1 MNLQKGNCYMKNDSV
16 KWNKIAS
23 KISAVYLAGMLSI
36 FLVYCG
42 TNGYVS
48 ILRSKW
54 ILYLLLSISYL
65 GILLLSRLELT
76 LVGAL
81 PFPRPISFWKALNH
95 PQKTMCLLWFC
106 SAISTILSTHPKL
119 SLWGSER
126 REGLITITLYI
137 GCCLAI
143 SLYGKLRPWMLWLF
157 AITMSLNCILALIQ
171 LAGYNPFHLYP
182 QGLNYYDKYELY
194 AGEFLGT
201 IGNVDILSAVL
212 CIAIPLFWIALI
224 RGSNPRR
231 WLLCIPLGLCVIVLF
246 RAFVSGGIV
255 AVCSSILL
263 TIPVLQTTHKARKT
277 AWITVFLLCI
287 IGIVAIYLLGYRTSG
302 FIYEASELLHGH
314 WDDSFGSGRLYIWR
328 TAAELIPQH
337 PLFGCGPDTLGLQ
350 IDAAFER
357 INKSVGAVIHSQV
370 DNAHNEY
377 LNMLVER
384 GAVTL
389 MIYLALLV
397 QCAYHWVRNA
407 AKQPAAALCGGAVLA
422 YCIQAFFGL
431 SSPASAIYFWLA
443 LGGLIGTT
451 AVHSTAHQMKKE
463 ERKNAKY

>member
-65 GILLLSRLELT
+65 GILLVSRLELT

-95 PQKTMCLLWFC
+95 PQKTMCLLWLC

-201 IGNVDILSAVL
+201 IGNVDLLSAVL
-212 CIAIPLFWIALI
+212 CIAIPLFWIALLK
-224 RGSNPRR
+224 GHDPRK
-231 WLLCIPLGLCVIVLF
+231 WLLCIPLGLCITVLF

-255 AVCSSILL
+255 AVCGSILL
-263 TIPVLQTTHKARKT
+263 TIPVLQTTQKT
-277 AWITVFLLCI
+277 RRIACVSVLFVCIT
-287 IGIVAIYLLGYRTSG
+287 GISAIYLFGQQMNG
-302 FIYEASELLHGH
+302 FLYEFSELMHGC

-350 IDAAFER
+350 TDAAFER
-357 INKSVGAVIHSQV
+357 MSESIGAVIHSQV

-384 GAVTL
+384 GAITL
-389 MIYLALLV
+389 VMYLVLLI
-397 QCAYHWVRNA
+397 QCARYWISKSA
-407 AKQPAAALCGGAVLA
+407 SQPTVALCGGAVLA

-431 SSPASAIYFWLA
+431 SSPASAPYFWIM
-443 LGGLIGTT
+443 LGGLI
-451 AVHSTAHQMKKE
+451 STVPTNTKKE
-463 ERKNAKY
+463 KFKERAKKR

>member
-224 RGSNPRR
+224 RGLNPRR

-287 IGIVAIYLLGYRTSG
+287 IGVVAIYLLGYRTSG

-407 AKQPAAALCGGAVLA
+407 AKQPAAALCGGAVLT

>member
-1 MNLQKGNCYMKNDSV
+1 MKNDSV

>member
-224 RGSNPRR
+224 RGLNPRR

>member
-54 ILYLLLSISYL
+54 ILFLLLSISYL
-65 GILLLSRLELT
+65 GILLVSRLELT

-95 PQKTMCLLWFC
+95 PQKTMCLLWLC

-224 RGSNPRR
+224 RGLNPRR

-407 AKQPAAALCGGAVLA
+407 AKQPAVALCGGAVLT

>member
-1 MNLQKGNCYMKNDSV
+1 MKNDSV

-65 GILLLSRLELT
+65 GILLVSRLELT

-224 RGSNPRR
+224 RGLNPRR

-287 IGIVAIYLLGYRTSG
+287 IGIVAIYLLGYRTSE

-407 AKQPAAALCGGAVLA
+407 AKQPAAALCGGAVLT

>member
-1 MNLQKGNCYMKNDSV
+1 MKNDSV

-54 ILYLLLSISYL
+54 ILYLLFSIGYF
-65 GILLLSRLELT
+65 GILLVSRLELT

-95 PQKTMCLLWFC
+95 PQKTMCLLWLC

-212 CIAIPLFWIALI
+212 CIAILLFWIALI

>member
-1 MNLQKGNCYMKNDSV
+1 MKNDSV

-182 QGLNYYDKYELY
+182 QGLNYFDKYELY

-224 RGSNPRR
+224 RGLNPRR

>member
-1 MNLQKGNCYMKNDSV
+1 MKNDSV

-224 RGSNPRR
+224 RGLNPRR

-287 IGIVAIYLLGYRTSG
+287 IGVVAIYLLGYRTSG

-407 AKQPAAALCGGAVLA
+407 AKQPAAALCGGAVLT

>member
-1 MNLQKGNCYMKNDSV
+1 MKNDSV

-201 IGNVDILSAVL
+201 IGNVDLLSAVL
-212 CIAIPLFWIALI
+212 CIAIPLFWIALLK
-224 RGSNPRR
+224 GHDPRK
-231 WLLCIPLGLCVIVLF
+231 WLLCIPLGLCITVLF

-255 AVCSSILL
+255 AVCGSILL
-263 TIPVLQTTHKARKT
+263 TIPVLQTTPKT
-277 AWITVFLLCI
+277 RRIACVSVLFVCIT
-287 IGIVAIYLLGYRTSG
+287 GISAIYLFGQQMTG
-302 FIYEASELLHGH
+302 FLYEFSELMHGC

-357 INKSVGAVIHSQV
+357 INESVGAVIHSQV

-377 LNMLVER
+377 LNMLIER
-384 GAVTL
+384 GAITL
-389 MIYLALLV
+389 VMYLVLLI
-397 QCAYHWVRNA
+397 QCARYWINKSA
-407 AKQPAAALCGGAVLA
+407 SQPTVALCGGTVLA

-431 SSPASAIYFWLA
+431 SSPASAPYFWIM
-443 LGGLIGTT
+443 LGGLI
-451 AVHSTAHQMKKE
+451 STVPTNIKE
-463 ERKNAKY
+463 EKFKERAKKR

>member
-1 MNLQKGNCYMKNDSV
+1 MKNDSV

-224 RGSNPRR
+224 RGLNPRR

-407 AKQPAAALCGGAVLA
+407 AKQPAAALCGGAVLT

>member
-1 MNLQKGNCYMKNDSV
+1 MKNDSV

-224 RGSNPRR
+224 RGLNPRR

>member
-1 MNLQKGNCYMKNDSV
+1 MKNDSV

-65 GILLLSRLELT
+65 GILLVSRLELI

-95 PQKTMCLLWFC
+95 PQKTMCLLWLC

-224 RGSNPRR
+224 RGLNPRR

-287 IGIVAIYLLGYRTSG
+287 IGIVAIYLLGDQTSG

-328 TAAELIPQH
+328 TAAELIPLH